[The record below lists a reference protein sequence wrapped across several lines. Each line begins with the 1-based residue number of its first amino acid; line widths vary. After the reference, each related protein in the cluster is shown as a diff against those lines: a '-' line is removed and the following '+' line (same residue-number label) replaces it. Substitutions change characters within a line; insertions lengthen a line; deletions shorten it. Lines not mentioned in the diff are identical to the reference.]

1 MYNKNVFV
9 GRVGKIILGVYQI
22 HKYIDNTMLCN
33 APIYIESF
41 PKLSTRFGINTQ
53 PLRKEFSYIH
63 IITTSLVLVLMH
75 YHEKCII
82 SMHLYP
88 ITVMF
93 ISKTHTLFQ
102 IMLYAF

>member
-33 APIYIESF
+33 VPLYIESF

-53 PLRKEFSYIH
+53 ILRK
-63 IITTSLVLVLMH
+63 
-75 YHEKCII
+75 
-82 SMHLYP
+82 
-88 ITVMF
+88 
-93 ISKTHTLFQ
+93 
-102 IMLYAF
+102 